1 MDIKSVLA
9 NALLG
14 SQFKVVTPYEVMK
27 IVRPT
32 NEPLSVD
39 TNSTMTVQ
47 IPQQELE
54 SSIPAA
60 APIQDSDIPPTD
72 CSHLC
77 DCGKWWSHGSYDK
90 CRYPTV
96 LKQGLC
102 PDCLNGRSGPN
113 KPGLDHSISLSSG
126 TLTVAEQIEQRNK
139 ARMQVANMNYEQR
152 SHHILFLAKLIE
164 ELRVQSLE
172 TSKINREEEDRL
184 IEEAGITSPSERA
197 KFIDALRSGN
207 KPSKASKPKKDKP
220 ATGKTKEAELIA
232 SLQSKHPLA
241 MAKVI
246 AGMMIKTG
254 KTQAQVEA
262 WLND

>member
-1 MDIKSVLA
+1 MDIKSILA
-9 NALLG
+9 GVVIPN
-14 SQFKVVTPYEVMK
+14 SQPIPE
-27 IVRPT
+27 IVRGT

-60 APIQDSDIPPTD
+60 TPIQDSDIPPTD

-113 KPGLDHSISLSSG
+113 KPALDHSIQLVSPII
-126 TLTVAEQIEQRNK
+126 TVADQIELRNK
-139 ARMQVANMNYEQR
+139 SREMCKNMNVEQLT
-152 SHHILFLAKLIE
+152 HHIQFNAKLIE
-164 ELRVQSLE
+164 ELRIKSLE
-172 TSKINREEEDRL
+172 TAKMRRELEDEL
-184 IEEAGITSPSERA
+184 VENAGIFSESERA

-207 KPSKASKPKKDKP
+207 KASKPGKPKKDKP
-220 ATGKTKEAELIA
+220 VTGKTKEAELIA